1 MSPQAL
7 LAKDFL
13 QAQAEIDAS
22 PKPETLWTDESFLAL
37 SRDGHRYEVV
47 DRKLVDMGNSGA
59 KHGYFCSDLMIV
71 LGGYVRS
78 HNLGIMFDS
87 STAFKLRD
95 GNKRSP
101 DISFVAKEHLVG
113 LQELPDGFLS
123 LSPDLVVEVLSPGNT
138 TEEIHNKLVEF
149 FDNRT
154 CLAWVVHP
162 IERYILVYYSAKEPD
177 RLLKTTDTLEGESI
191 VPGFSFPIAELFRKL
206 AF

>member
-1 MSPQAL
+1 MSPQIL
-7 LAKDFL
+7 LEKDL
-13 QAQAEIDAS
+13 QIQAEVGLPS
-22 PKPETLWTDESFLAL
+22 ESETLWTDEAFLSL
-37 SRDGHRYEVV
+37 PRDGHRYEVV

-101 DISFVAKEHLVG
+101 DVSFVAKDRLVG
-113 LQELPDGFLS
+113 LEELPDGFLE

-149 FDNRT
+149 FDNGTR
-154 CLAWVVHP
+154 LAWVVHP

-177 RLLKTTDTLEGESI
+177 RLLKTTDILEGESV
-191 VPGFSFPIAELFRKL
+191 VPGFSFSIAELFRKL
-206 AF
+206 SF

>member
-7 LAKDFL
+7 LSKDL
-13 QAQAEIDAS
+13 QEQAEIS
-22 PKPETLWTDESFLAL
+22 SSTKPEMLWTDDDFLAL
-37 SRDGHRYEVV
+37 PRDGHRYEIV

-149 FDNRT
+149 FDNGTR
-154 CLAWVVHP
+154 LAWVVHP
-162 IERYILVYYSAKEPD
+162 TERYILVYYSAQEPD
-177 RLLKTTDTLEGESI
+177 RLLKNTDILEGESV
-191 VPGFSFPIAELFRKL
+191 VPGFSVPIVELFRKL
-206 AF
+206 SF